1 MNIYDHIASNGK
13 KTFVIMAL
21 FPLLLLVILYLTL
34 WVAADF
40 IYNPQVHTSVAS
52 LTGQLASTYLPFVAL
67 AAVIWMVVSYYS
79 GDRMMLA
86 TAGAREISKEDNPE
100 IYSLVEN
107 TAMAAGLPMP
117 KVFVIE
123 DESANAFATGRDPQ
137 NSAVALTTGIIKRL
151 NKAELEGV
159 IAHEMSHIGNRDVR
173 LMMLVVTGIG
183 VLTFIGQMLLR
194 FGSAGRRGGGKN
206 GGAITLVFVLLG
218 LALIIYGV
226 LLAPLIM
233 YALSRRREYQAD
245 ATAALITR
253 NPAGLASALAKIS
266 EDSRVEALDSMPLM
280 SSACIANAAS
290 EEGFFAAVGGM
301 FETHPPIKQRIEAL
315 MQMDGSYR
323 PVEIR

>member
-1 MNIYDHIASNGK
+1 MNIYEHISSNGR

-21 FPLLLLVILYLTL
+21 FPLLLLGILYLTL
-34 WVAADF
+34 WVAAGF
-40 IYNPQVHTSVAS
+40 SFNPELHTSVAD
-52 LTGQLASTYLPFVAL
+52 LTAQLAATYLPPIAL
-67 AAVIWMVVSYYS
+67 ATVIWMFVSYYA
-79 GDRMMLA
+79 GGEIMLA
-86 TAGAREISKEDNPE
+86 TAGAKEVSKQDNPE
-100 IYSLVEN
+100 LYTLVEN

-117 KVFVIE
+117 RVYIIP

-137 NSAVALTTGIIKRL
+137 NSAVAFTTGIIKRL

-159 IAHEMSHIGNRDVR
+159 VAHEMSHIGNRDIR
-173 LMMLVVTGIG
+173 LMMLVITGIG
-183 VLTFIGQMLLR
+183 VLTFIGHILIRL
-194 FGSAGRRGGGKN
+194 SYYGRRNSKN
-206 GGAITLVFVLLG
+206 GGAITMIFALLG
-218 LALIIYGV
+218 LALTIYGV
-226 LLAPLIM
+226 FLAPLIM

-290 EEGFFAAVGGM
+290 EEGFSASLSGM

>member
-1 MNIYDHIASNGK
+1 MNIYEHISSNGK

-21 FPLLLLVILYLTL
+21 FPLLLLVILYITL

-40 IYNPQVHTSVAS
+40 MYNPDIHTSVSS
-52 LTGQLASTYLPFVAL
+52 LTAQLAATYLPFVAL
-67 AAVIWMVVSYYS
+67 AAAIWMIVSYYS
-79 GDRMMLA
+79 GDSMMLA
-86 TAGAREISKEDNPE
+86 TAGAKEISKEDNPE

-151 NKAELEGV
+151 NKSELEGV
-159 IAHEMSHIGNRDVR
+159 VAHEMSHIGNRDVR
-173 LMMLVVTGIG
+173 LMMVVITGIG
-183 VLTFIGQMLLR
+183 VLTFIGQVLLR
-194 FGSAGRRGGGKN
+194 IGASGRRGGGKN
-206 GGAITLVFVLLG
+206 SGAIGLVFVLLG

-280 SSACIANAAS
+280 SSACIANAAAG
-290 EEGFFAAVGGM
+290 EGFAAALGGM

>member
-1 MNIYDHIASNGK
+1 MNIYDNIASNSK
-13 KTFVIMAL
+13 RTVVIMAL
-21 FPLLLLVILYLTL
+21 FPLLLLAILYLTL
-34 WVAADF
+34 WIAADF
-40 IYNPQVHTSVAS
+40 MYNPQIHTSVSA
-52 LTGQLASTYLPFVAL
+52 LTGELAATYLPFIAL
-67 AAVIWMVVSYYS
+67 IAVIWMFISYYS
-79 GDRMMLA
+79 GDSIMLA

-100 IYSLVEN
+100 VYTLVEN

-117 KVFVIE
+117 RVFVIE

-151 NKAELEGV
+151 NKSELEGV

-173 LMMLVVTGIG
+173 LMMVVVTGIG
-183 VLTFIGQMLLR
+183 VLTFIGYMLLR
-194 FGSAGRRGGGKN
+194 FGSAGRRGSGKN
-206 GGAITLVFVLLG
+206 GGAIALVFLLLG
-218 LALIIYGV
+218 LGLLIYGA

-290 EEGFFAAVGGM
+290 EEGLSAAFSGM
-301 FETHPPIKQRIEAL
+301 FETHPPIKKRIEAL
-315 MQMDGSYR
+315 MKMDGSYR

>member
-1 MNIYDHIASNGK
+1 MNIYEHISSNGK

-21 FPLLLLVILYLTL
+21 FPLLLLVILYITL

-40 IYNPQVHTSVAS
+40 MYNPDIHTSVSS
-52 LTGQLASTYLPFVAL
+52 LTAQLAATYLPFVAL
-67 AAVIWMVVSYYS
+67 AAVIWMFVSYYS
-79 GDRMMLA
+79 GDSMMLSA
-86 TAGAREISKEDNPE
+86 SGAREISKEDNPE

-151 NKAELEGV
+151 NKSELEGV
-159 IAHEMSHIGNRDVR
+159 VAHEMSHIGNRDVR
-173 LMMLVVTGIG
+173 LMMVVITGIG
-183 VLTFIGQMLLR
+183 VLTFIGQVLLR
-194 FGSAGRRGGGKN
+194 IGASGRRGSGKN
-206 GGAITLVFVLLG
+206 SGAIGLVFVLLG

-290 EEGFFAAVGGM
+290 DEGFFAAVGGM

>member
-1 MNIYDHIASNGK
+1 MNIYEHISSNGK

-21 FPLLLLVILYLTL
+21 FPLLLLVILYITL

-40 IYNPQVHTSVAS
+40 MYNPDIHTSVSS
-52 LTGQLASTYLPFVAL
+52 LTAQLAATYLPFVAL
-67 AAVIWMVVSYYS
+67 AAVIWMFVSYYS
-79 GDRMMLA
+79 GDSMMLA
-86 TAGAREISKEDNPE
+86 ASGAIEISKEDNPE

-151 NKAELEGV
+151 NRSELEGV
-159 IAHEMSHIGNRDVR
+159 VAHEMSHIGNRDVR
-173 LMMLVVTGIG
+173 LMMVVITGIG
-183 VLTFIGQMLLR
+183 VLTFIGQVLLR
-194 FGSAGRRGGGKN
+194 IGASGRRGGGKN
-206 GGAITLVFVLLG
+206 SGAIGLVFALLG

-280 SSACIANAAS
+280 SSACIANAAAG
-290 EEGFFAAVGGM
+290 EGFAAALGGM

>member
-1 MNIYDHIASNGK
+1 MNIYEHISSNGK

-21 FPLLLLVILYLTL
+21 FPLLLLVILYITL

-40 IYNPQVHTSVAS
+40 MYNPDIHTSVSS
-52 LTGQLASTYLPFVAL
+52 LTAQLAATYLPFVAL
-67 AAVIWMVVSYYS
+67 AAVIWMFVSYYS
-79 GDRMMLA
+79 GDSMMLSA
-86 TAGAREISKEDNPE
+86 SGAIEISKEDNPE

-151 NKAELEGV
+151 NKSELEGV
-159 IAHEMSHIGNRDVR
+159 VAHEMSHIGNRDVR
-173 LMMLVVTGIG
+173 LMMVVITGIG
-183 VLTFIGQMLLR
+183 VLTFIGQVLLR
-194 FGSAGRRGGGKN
+194 IGASGRRGGGKN
-206 GGAITLVFVLLG
+206 SGAIGLVFALLG

-280 SSACIANAAS
+280 SSACIANAAAG
-290 EEGFFAAVGGM
+290 EGFAAALGGM